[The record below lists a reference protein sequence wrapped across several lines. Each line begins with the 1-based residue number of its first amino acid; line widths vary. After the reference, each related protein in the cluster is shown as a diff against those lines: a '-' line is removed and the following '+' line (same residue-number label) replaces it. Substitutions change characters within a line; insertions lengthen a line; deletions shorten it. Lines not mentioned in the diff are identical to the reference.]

1 MHMPVYELPSFHN
14 LCRVG
19 RIGFKIYLPSPS
31 HLVRSSTWSE
41 RSFLSA
47 DARARAPA
55 APRRWFPAKRRRRTP
70 DAGGGTLGTTPRPSP
85 PACFA
90 ASDGGSRSAPL
101 AMESGKEGASPLS
114 IGAATPA
121 ASAAFAAAALLR
133 SAEEMDLVRRH
144 RTAVGPRSPERVI
157 KSAAGDRC
165 VFVCRWFA

>member
-1 MHMPVYELPSFHN
+1 MHMPVYELPSFFSQLVSGRKN
-14 LCRVG
+14 RVQD
-19 RIGFKIYLPSPS
+19 LPSRS

-47 DARARAPA
+47 DARALAPA

-70 DAGGGTLGTTPRPSP
+70 DAGGGTLGTTPPPSP
-85 PACFA
+85 PASFA

-101 AMESGKEGASPLS
+101 AVESGEEGASPLS

-133 SAEEMDLVRRH
+133 SAEEMYLWY

-165 VFVCRWFA
+165 VFVCRWFV